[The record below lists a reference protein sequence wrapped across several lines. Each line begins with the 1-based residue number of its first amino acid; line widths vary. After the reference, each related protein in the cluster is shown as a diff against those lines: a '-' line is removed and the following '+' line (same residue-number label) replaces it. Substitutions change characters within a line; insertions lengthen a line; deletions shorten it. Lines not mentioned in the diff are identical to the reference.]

1 MPQTRERE
9 PEEARREQGP
19 ARPSPETPVPSATGE
34 VLQMQQTVGNASVA
48 RMLAPPKIMV
58 QRDDFIDIEVVE
70 APPKSKL
77 TERGLVEDNIN
88 TVETLFEN
96 YLLALDNFG
105 FVVDHAAASEAIPK
119 SVGSIVLQEVAKEV
133 FDKVISAGTTAVPL
147 LGDAVKLGIKILEKV
162 DEEEKKT
169 EGNAVSNA
177 LKNLVV
183 EERKQ
188 AGKAKGQVHTQ
199 RAEIL
204 QDADE
209 RLAKMDAGA
218 KKAYRGQLEFENNN
232 LTSMVGGSH
241 SIEGMFKQITQKWI
255 AKAPKGGVVHIFLDK
270 DWKAFAVQIKAP
282 MGARLAEQLMKDA
295 GGEFDLNSFKVKR
308 RVIYKP
314 ADLTFVEMD
323 FDAAGTGSN
332 ITANIFGKNHLQA
345 FVDNMSKKGLP
356 KTKVMTGD

>member
-9 PEEARREQGP
+9 QEEAQPEQAP
-19 ARPSPETPVPSATGE
+19 ARPAPEAPVPSAAGE

-58 QRDDFIDIEVVE
+58 QRDDLIDVDIVE
-70 APPKSKL
+70 RPVSKL
-77 TERGLVEDNIN
+77 TEHGLVEDNIN
-88 TVETLFEN
+88 TVETIFDN

-119 SVGSIVLQEVAKEV
+119 SVGSIVLEEVGKEV
-133 FDKVISAGTTAVPL
+133 FDKVLSAGTKEVPL
-147 LGDAVKLGIKILEKV
+147 LGDAVKLGLKIMEKV
-162 DEEEKKT
+162 DEEQKKA
-169 EGNAVSNA
+169 EGNAISNA

-183 EERKQ
+183 EQRKQ
-188 AGKAKGQVHTQ
+188 AGKAKGKVHTQ

-204 QDADE
+204 QDADV
-209 RLAKMDAGA
+209 RLAKMDPEV
-218 KKAYRGQLEFENNN
+218 KKAYRAQLEYSNAN
-232 LTSMVGGSH
+232 LTGMESGSH
-241 SIEGMFKQITQKWI
+241 SIEGMFQAITEKWI
-255 AKAPKGGVVHIFLDK
+255 AKAPKGGVVQIALDK
-270 DWKAFAVQIKAP
+270 DWKAFGVHVKVP
-282 MGARLAEQLMKDA
+282 MGARLAEQLMKDS

-308 RVIYKP
+308 HVVYKP

-323 FDAAGTGSN
+323 FDAAGSGSN
-332 ITANIFGKNHLQA
+332 ISANIYGKNHLQT